1 MGISYCHGAN
11 ILHRDLKPE
20 NILVDKKAKC
30 IKISDF
36 GLSQSI
42 GSKDQIISDI
52 AGTTSYLAPEVI
64 QQTGYLGQS
73 ADIWSTGVILFNC
86 VTGTFPFFAKEKQVL
101 LNCILEGHV
110 MYPEYLSPEL
120 VDLLEHIFVV
130 DPKYRFTIEQIISHT
145 WFRK

>member
-1 MGISYCHGAN
+1 MAISYCHGAN

-42 GSKDQIISDI
+42 DSKDQIISDI

-64 QQTGYLGQS
+64 QQVGYLGQS
-73 ADIWSTGVILFNC
+73 ADIWSIGVILYNC
-86 VTGTFPFFAKEKQVL
+86 VTGTFPFFAKEKQIL
-101 LNCILEGHV
+101 LNCILEGNV
-110 MYPEYLSPEL
+110 NYPEYLSSEL
-120 VDLLEHIFVV
+120 VDLLQNIFVV
-130 DPKYRFTIEQIISHT
+130 DPKYRFTIEQIISHS
-145 WFRK
+145 WFKK